1 MDNSTI
7 IILCIAGWLL
17 IGFFSG
23 YYGFK
28 LDKDFYSLG
37 WIIWFSL
44 IGLVTLTCLIIYIV
58 EKRNIK
64 FPKIGFDFREK
75 K

>member
-1 MDNSTI
+1 MDSTI
-7 IILCIAGWLL
+7 LILCIAGWLL

-23 YYGFK
+23 YYGCK
-28 LDKDFYSLG
+28 WEKDFYHLG

-44 IGLVTLTCLIIYIV
+44 IGLISLVALIVYYIL
-58 EKRNIK
+58 NSDTTYL
-64 FPKIGFDFREK
+64 KIGFDFREK